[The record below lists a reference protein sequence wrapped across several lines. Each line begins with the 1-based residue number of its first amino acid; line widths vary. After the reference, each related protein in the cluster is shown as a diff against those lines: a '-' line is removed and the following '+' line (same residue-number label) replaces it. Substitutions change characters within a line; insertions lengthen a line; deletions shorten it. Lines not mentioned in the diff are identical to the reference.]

1 MKPTALSSRGRR
13 GGALPLRSSF
23 ALALLLACSSSG
35 GGRADGGSAGNTLIL
50 DANNYTSQSS
60 LTVAAIPTAP
70 GTDLTISWG
79 GIVKDLLC
87 HPAQS
92 IDNVAFLKVGNMSQ
106 SDVEKKL
113 ALGQLVSTEVTTY
126 REFHTA
132 GAAGDAGAPVTS
144 TMLSKLSFGTP
155 LDPATDYVA
164 ATSTQ
169 YLLLFTHGTTLGV
182 GAQSMVF
189 IQPTAGETN
198 TTVSVPDACST
209 SVLDFSA
216 TLSTMPVT
224 IPVNGP
230 WKLDWSQITKDNFGN
245 PLDFSQTTLDT
256 VEVGFYEG
264 KTPADLQAHFLDVQI
279 DATSIWTF
287 PVPLGQKYVD
297 LAGPETDGG
306 GTFPGFGATGGTWAA
321 AVLCSK
327 CSVPAPVVFAT
338 LLPQ

>member
-1 MKPTALSSRGRR
+1 MTPTVLSSRSRR
-13 GGALPLRSSF
+13 GGTLLLRSSF
-23 ALALLLACSSSG
+23 ALSLLVACSSSSG
-35 GGRADGGSAGNTLIL
+35 SSDGGGSAGNTLIL

-60 LTVAAIPTAP
+60 LTVAAVQTAP
-70 GTDLTISWG
+70 GTDLTISWN
-79 GIVKDLLC
+79 GIMKDLLC

-92 IDNVAFLKVGNMSQ
+92 IDNVAFLKIGNMSQ

-155 LDPATDYVA
+155 LDPATDYIA

-198 TTVSVPDACST
+198 TMVNAPDACST

-216 TLSTMPVT
+216 TLSTVPVT
-224 IPVNGP
+224 IPIQGP
-230 WKLDWSQITKDNFGN
+230 WKLDWSKITRDNFGN
-245 PLDFSQTTLDT
+245 PIDFSQTTLDT

-287 PVPLGQKYVD
+287 SVPLGQKYVD
-297 LAGPETDGG
+297 LAGPEADGG
-306 GTFPGFGATGGTWAA
+306 GTFPGFGATDGTWAT

-338 LLPQ
+338 LQPQ